1 MKVIFLGTSGTIPT
15 PSRGSP
21 SVAVKRKGEILLFD
35 CGEGTQVQFF
45 RAKLNLQKITKI
57 FISHLHGDHVLGIP
71 GIIMTSSLQ
80 GRSKPMAIYGPG
92 GTISF
97 MKAIT
102 ESLEHNSAFEIKVHD
117 VGEGVIVDDEEYSIR
132 CVDGDHAVPV
142 LAYALIEKE
151 RPGKFHPEK
160 ARILKIPEGPQ
171 WSQLQA
177 GKSINHEGRIIK
189 PSEVLGPPRAGRK
202 LVYSGDTRPSQKI
215 LELSKGA
222 DLLIHDGTF
231 DDTLREKAIEVG
243 HSTVVEAAHL
253 AKKAE
258 VKRLVLSHI
267 SSRYQDV
274 SILKEQIANIFPAAQ
289 IAEDFL
295 EIEIPL

>member
-1 MKVIFLGTSGTIPT
+1 MKVVFLGTGGSIPT

-21 SVAVKRKGEILLFD
+21 AIAVKRKGEILLFD
-35 CGEGTQVQFF
+35 CGEGTQLQFAK
-45 RAKLNLQKITKI
+45 AKLNLHRITRI

-71 GIIMTSSLQ
+71 GIIMTLSLQ
-80 GRSKPMAIYGPG
+80 ERSKPMTIYGPS

-102 ESLEHNSAFEIKVHD
+102 ESFEHNNGYEIKIYD
-117 VGEGVIVDDEEYSIR
+117 VGEGVIVEDEEYSVT
-132 CVDGDHAVPV
+132 CVRGDHIVPT

-160 ARILKIPEGPQ
+160 ARMLNIPEGGQ

-177 GKSINHEGRIIK
+177 GKSINHEGRTIK
-189 PSEVLGPPRAGRK
+189 PGEVLGPSRPGRK
-202 LVYSGDTRPSQKI
+202 IVYSGDTRPSQKI
-215 LELSKGA
+215 LELSRGA

-231 DDTLREKAIEVG
+231 DDTLREKAIEGG

-253 AKKAE
+253 ARKAK
-258 VKRLVLSHI
+258 VKQLVLSHI
-267 SSRYQDV
+267 SPRYKDTT
-274 SILKEQIANIFPAAQ
+274 ILGEQIRNIFPTAQ

-295 EIEIPL
+295 EIQIPF